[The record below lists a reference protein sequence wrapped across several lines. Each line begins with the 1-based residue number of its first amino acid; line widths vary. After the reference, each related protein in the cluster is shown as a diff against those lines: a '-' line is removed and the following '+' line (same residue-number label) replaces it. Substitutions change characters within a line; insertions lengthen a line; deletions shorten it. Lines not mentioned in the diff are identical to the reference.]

1 MGPLLLVSSAI
12 TFKPTN
18 AMNTTGVVD
27 QWIVLICP
35 TQTLSFYLNFKKR
48 LQTLI
53 TCFREDHNIQT
64 ALVPSTTKP
73 PDLKRH
79 LGLCSA
85 QFATGMMDGSNLLLF
100 ILWSMHLFISCLAL
114 NSLNITTD
122 QSALLDFKSQLEHEP
137 GNVLRSNWSSD
148 TPVCS
153 WTGITCSSRHLR
165 VAAINI
171 SNMDLS
177 GLIPPQLGN
186 LSFLVSLDLSGN
198 KFQGDLPEELANL
211 KRLRFISF
219 SFNRFSGKI
228 PSWFGALPNLQEL
241 LLENCSFTGSIPPSL
256 TNISKLETLDL
267 MSNSLDGMIP
277 VEIGNLHNLKVLKLR
292 ENQLSGSIPASIF
305 NISTLEKVDFTTN
318 DLSGN
323 LPANMC
329 RHVSR
334 LKYFSVFSNQLYGQI
349 PSTIDQCSQ
358 LQTLMLQ
365 FNQFTG
371 PVPKQIGNLSM
382 LVDLYLGDNNFKGE
396 IPAEIGDLPNLEYLT
411 LDAIG
416 LKGPISS
423 FIYNISTLQWLYLG
437 QNNLTGNLPTEI
449 CLHLPAIQGLYLG
462 QNQLGGSIPRELV
475 NCSSLVDL
483 YMDETMLTGEI
494 PSEIGNLLNLEILVL
509 GSNHLTE
516 QPHWS
521 YTRFHFKCFKSYP
534 FKLGRQQ
541 VNWSYSQ
548 LPWGVEFLDF
558 LNLGENDFTSESSEM
573 SFLTS
578 LTNCRRLRVLWIQN
592 NSYSGHLPGSMGN
605 FSSSL
610 EQIDASNSGIKGSIP
625 KEIGNISNLQSLYMD
640 NNGFTGFIPTTI
652 KGLKNL
658 QVLSLIGN
666 KLSGP
671 IPDDFCDLLSLGELT
686 LSKNKLYGPLPAC
699 LGNVTSLR
707 YLNLDY
713 NELNSTIS
721 PTIGRLKDLLK
732 LNLFS
737 NFLSGV
743 IPPEIGNLVVV
754 TSIDLSF
761 NELSGG
767 IPSTIGGLNNL
778 INLSL
783 AHNRFQGPIPDSVS
797 KILSLEI
804 FDLSYNNLTGVI
816 PKTMG
821 ALQHLEYLNL
831 SFNKLTGE
839 IPSGGPFAHFNYQS
853 FISNDALCGPPRFMV
868 PACHSDHHH
877 HHKFRQRVVLLVVL
891 ILLAILSVIFALT
904 VWFFLIKRRRK
915 TKLPSQLGLFPDV
928 TFDRISYHDL
938 ERATNGF
945 SETNLLGIGSF
956 GSVYKGVFVDG
967 TAVAIKV
974 FNLEIEGCFKSF
986 DTECEVLRN
995 LRHRNLTKVISSC
1008 SNIDFRALI
1017 LEYMPNG
1024 SLEKWLHSHNELL
1037 NLSQR
1042 LSIMIDVASAI
1053 DYLHHGYT
1061 TPVVHCDLKPSNVL
1075 LDDSMVAHVSDFGI
1089 AKLVNAEDSV
1099 LQTNTLATF
1108 GYIAPEYGSE
1118 GLVSTRCDVYSFG
1131 IILMETFTGKRPTD
1145 DLFMGGFSLRDWINE
1160 AYPHSVSHLIDAT
1173 LLDPEEKSFD
1183 IDCISRIMKLALDC
1197 SAELPTERTNM
1208 KDALA
1213 TLHKIRNQF
1222 LSSRMTSSSS

>member
-1 MGPLLLVSSAI
+1 METIEKLVEQVSGKREQDRTFSSK
-12 TFKPTN
+12 TE
-18 AMNTTGVVD
+18 TTKTVD
-27 QWIVLICP
+27 AGIFRYVQLASSTIVLLKILR
-35 TQTLSFYLNFKKR
+35 LSKF
-48 LQTLI
+48 
-53 TCFREDHNIQT
+53 
-64 ALVPSTTKP
+64 STIMKN
-73 PDLKRH
+73 RVR
-79 LGLCSA
+79 S
-85 QFATGMMDGSNLLLF
+85 F
-100 ILWSMHLFISCLAL
+100 LA
-114 NSLNITTD
+114 NERKMEQMSLNITTD
-122 QSALLDFKSQLEHEP
+122 QSALLVFKSQFEHET
-137 GNVLRSNWSSD
+137 GNVLARNWSSD

-165 VAAINI
+165 VAAINV
-171 SNMDLS
+171 SNMDVS
-177 GLIPPQLGN
+177 GIIPPQLGN

-198 KFQGDLPEELANL
+198 KFHGDLPEELAKL

-256 TNISKLETLDL
+256 SNISKLETLNL
-267 MSNSLDGMIP
+267 KSNSLEGMIP
-277 VEIGNLHNLKVLKLR
+277 MEIGNLHNLKVLQLR

-305 NISTLEKVDFTTN
+305 NISTLEKADFTIN

-323 LPANMC
+323 LPGNLC
-329 RHVSR
+329 RHVSH
-334 LKYFSVFSNQLYGQI
+334 LKYFSVYSNQLYGQI

-358 LQTLMLQ
+358 LQTLLLQ

-382 LVDLYLGDNNFKGE
+382 LVDFILEIITTKVFSLPPFLSRKHFTVSYLVSTGTRRMTHPVFLEICAGE
-396 IPAEIGDLPNLEYLT
+396 IPAEIGNLPNLEYLT
-411 LDAIG
+411 LDAVG
-416 LKGPISS
+416 LKGPIPS

-437 QNNLTGNLPTEI
+437 QNNLTGNLPDMLAPSCSTL
-449 CLHLPAIQGLYLG
+449 C
-462 QNQLGGSIPRELV
+462 RELV
-475 NCSSLVDL
+475 NFLTLWS

-509 GSNHLTE
+509 GSNHLTG
-516 QPHWS
+516 
-521 YTRFHFKCFKSYP
+521 Y
-534 FKLGRQQ
+534 
-541 VNWSYSQ
+541 
-548 LPWGVEFLDF
+548 
-558 LNLGENDFTSESSEM
+558 
-573 SFLTS
+573 
-578 LTNCRRLRVLWIQN
+578 
-592 NSYSGHLPGSMGN
+592 
-605 FSSSL
+605 
-610 EQIDASNSGIKGSIP
+610 
-625 KEIGNISNLQSLYMD
+625 
-640 NNGFTGFIPTTI
+640 IPTTI
-652 KGLKNL
+652 
-658 QVLSLIGN
+658 Q
-666 KLSGP
+666 
-671 IPDDFCDLLSLGELT
+671 
-686 LSKNKLYGPLPAC
+686 
-699 LGNVTSLR
+699 
-707 YLNLDY
+707 YLNLDDPLSSRKSPHW
-713 NELNSTIS
+713 ESPSTMAKGYLTLQPFSWDRTTLLSYQIPFQMLQAPKSFVDSEQFIQWS
-721 PTIGRLKDLLK
+721 PSWFHRNRK
-732 LNLFS
+732 
-737 NFLSGV
+737 
-743 IPPEIGNLVVV
+743 LVVV
-754 TSIDLSF
+754 TSVDLSF

-767 IPSTIGGLNNL
+767 IPSTIDGLNNL

-783 AHNRFQGPIPDSVS
+783 AHNRLQGPIPDSVS
-797 KILSLEI
+797 KIVSLERL
-804 FDLSYNNLTGVI
+804 DLSHNNLTGII

-877 HHKFRQRVVLLVVL
+877 HHKLRQRVVLLVVL
-891 ILLAILSVIFALT
+891 ISLAILSAIFALT
-904 VWFFLIKRRRK
+904 VCFFLIKRQRK

-928 TFDRISYHDL
+928 TLDRISYPDL

-945 SETNLLGIGSF
+945 SQTNLLGIGSF
-956 GSVYKGVFVDG
+956 GSVYKGVFTDETVV
-967 TAVAIKV
+967 AVKV
-974 FNLEIEGCFKSF
+974 FNLQIEGSFKSF

-1024 SLEKWLHSHNELL
+1024 SLEKWLHSHYELL

-1075 LDDSMVAHVSDFGI
+1075 LDNSMVAHVCDFGI
-1089 AKLVNAEDSV
+1089 AKLVNAEDTV
-1099 LQTNTLATF
+1099 VQTNTLATF

-1131 IILMETFTGKRPTD
+1131 IMLMETFTRKRPTD
-1145 DLFMGGFSLRDWINE
+1145 DLFIGGLSLRDWINE
-1160 AYPHSVSHLIDAT
+1160 AYPHSLSRLIDAT

-1183 IDCISRIMKLALDC
+1183 KNVDCISRIMKLALDC
-1197 SAELPTERTNM
+1197 TAELPTERTNM

-1213 TLHKIRNQF
+1213 SLQKIRNQF
-1222 LSSRMTSSSS
+1222 FSSRMTSSSS